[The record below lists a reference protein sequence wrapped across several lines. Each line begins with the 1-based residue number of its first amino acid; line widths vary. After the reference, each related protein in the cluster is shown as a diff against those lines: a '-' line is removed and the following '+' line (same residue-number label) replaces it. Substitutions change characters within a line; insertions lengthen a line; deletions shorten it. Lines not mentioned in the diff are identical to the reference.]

1 MHKAGP
7 AVFGVAMQ
15 ITTLV
20 STIAYFV
27 GIDVS
32 KATLVV
38 FVRPSGERF
47 SVPNTRAGIRS
58 LVARV
63 AALAPLLI
71 VLEATGGLER
81 DAASAMAEH
90 SLAVAVV
97 NPRRVHHFAK
107 ALERA
112 KTDPIDAEVLAHFG
126 EAMRPPA
133 RPIPNAA
140 ARQRDALETRRRQLV
155 EMLACERNH
164 RASAPESVRAL
175 VDEQIRHLQGLIAS
189 IEATLRTMVSAD
201 RELAARRDVLRTTPG
216 IGEVTST
223 MLVTLVPELG
233 QLTGKQIAKL
243 IGVAPLNDD
252 SGTQERTRHC
262 RGGRDDVRTALYMP
276 TLTATR
282 MNPMIK
288 PFYERLMAKGKP
300 HKVAMIA
307 SMRKLLTMLNAMAR
321 DNTPWRTEPS
331 LSH

>member
-7 AVFGVAMQ
+7 AAFGVAMQ

-47 SVPNTRAGIRS
+47 SVPNTQAGIRS

-63 AALAPLLI
+63 AALAPVLI

-133 RPIPNAA
+133 RPIGPG
-140 ARQRDALETRRRQLV
+140 RWR
-155 EMLACERNH
+155 
-164 RASAPESVRAL
+164 P
-175 VDEQIRHLQGLIAS
+175 
-189 IEATLRTMVSAD
+189 
-201 RELAARRDVLRTTPG
+201 ARR
-216 IGEVTST
+216 
-223 MLVTLVPELG
+223 
-233 QLTGKQIAKL
+233 
-243 IGVAPLNDD
+243 PL
-252 SGTQERTRHC
+252 
-262 RGGRDDVRTALYMP
+262 
-276 TLTATR
+276 
-282 MNPMIK
+282 
-288 PFYERLMAKGKP
+288 
-300 HKVAMIA
+300 
-307 SMRKLLTMLNAMAR
+307 
-321 DNTPWRTEPS
+321 
-331 LSH
+331 